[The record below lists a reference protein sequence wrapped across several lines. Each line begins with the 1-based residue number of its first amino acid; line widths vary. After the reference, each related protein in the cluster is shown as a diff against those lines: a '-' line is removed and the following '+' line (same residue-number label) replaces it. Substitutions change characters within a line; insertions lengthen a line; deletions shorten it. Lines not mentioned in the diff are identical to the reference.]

1 MGKTYRRNK
10 RYFDDD
16 NQVDDPQISSR
27 KEKSQEYRKNR
38 TQIYEVDE
46 NEESTSRRNENSIHR
61 R

>member
-10 RYFDDD
+10 RYFEDD
-16 NQVDDPQISSR
+16 NSVDDLQISSR
-27 KEKSQEYRKNR
+27 KEKSQEYRKSR

-46 NEESTSRRNENSIHR
+46 NEESTSRKNENSTHR

>member
-10 RYFDDD
+10 RYFEDDD
-16 NQVDDPQISSR
+16 SVDDPQISYR

-38 TQIYEVDE
+38 TKIYEVDE
-46 NEESTSRRNENSIHR
+46 NEESVPRKGENSIHR

>member
-1 MGKTYRRNK
+1 MSKTYRRNK
-10 RYFDDD
+10 RYFEDD
-16 NQVDDPQISSR
+16 NSVDDPQISYR

-46 NEESTSRRNENSIHR
+46 NEESTPRRNENSIHR